1 MLVGPRHFD
10 YVMLLQHRALR
21 IQYEEDE
28 SEKGFVDQDGK
39 FYTRQEAWRL
49 AQETQQIRHRVS
61 GDEAHGGTL
70 FSENLY

>member
-10 YVMLLQHRALR
+10 YVMLLQYRVLR

-28 SEKGFVDQDGK
+28 SEKGFVDQEGK

-49 AQETQQIRHRVS
+49 AQETQQILHRVS

>member
-28 SEKGFVDQDGK
+28 SEKGFVDQEGK
-39 FYTRQEAWRL
+39 FYTRQDAWRL
-49 AQETQQIRHRVS
+49 VQETQQIRHRVS